1 MKFDSPEWRSERDAM
16 LSAWMKGD
24 QSAVRF
30 ILQLGDVAELWD
42 DLIDQDKPWP
52 AADRVNRVFITA
64 LFELTGNRF
73 FTENATYLR
82 PLMFA
87 GLNAWLDSVEL
98 EQAEDSWSK
107 TWAYVLRDWYAELVP
122 ACAFLVGGFEHMR
135 LVSLEARRFL
145 QAETLEQYLEGQ

>member
-1 MKFDSPEWRSERDAM
+1 
-16 LSAWMKGD
+16 
-24 QSAVRF
+24 
-30 ILQLGDVAELWD
+30 
-42 DLIDQDKPWP
+42 
-52 AADRVNRVFITA
+52 
-64 LFELTGNRF
+64 
-73 FTENATYLR
+73 
-82 PLMFA
+82 MFA